1 VVDVLGL
8 VLMLRFLLLIF
19 SLSCWAACGFVEPLP
34 LHTPFGDI
42 VNIWPALFILSGAEL
57 ARPWIMRG
65 YKTSKPFSWSS
76 RSPPKTMDFDDPET
90 M

>member
-19 SLSCWAACGFVEPLP
+19 SLSCWAACGLVEPLP
-34 LHTPFGDI
+34 FHTPYFDI
-42 VNIWPALFILSGAEL
+42 SNIWAVLFILSGAEL
-57 ARPWIMRG
+57 ARPWIMSG
-65 YKTSKPFSWSS
+65 YKTSKPFNWPS
-76 RSPPKTMDFDDPET
+76 RSQPKTMDFDDPET